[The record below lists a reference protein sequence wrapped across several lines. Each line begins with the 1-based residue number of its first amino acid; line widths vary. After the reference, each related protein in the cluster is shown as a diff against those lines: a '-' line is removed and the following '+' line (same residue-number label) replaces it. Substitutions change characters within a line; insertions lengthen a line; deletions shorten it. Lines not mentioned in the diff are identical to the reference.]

1 MLTVKEGTNLTG
13 LEGNVLRILE
23 RRQVW
28 RSAEVN
34 RIGQHVHIVGTR
46 PSKVE
51 RGYRE
56 IRVAKDAVDSSFSGE
71 LRRMAIA
78 ACDWPSND
86 FMSLQDAVG
95 DPGLTPLE
103 PDWSFIRD
111 STDKAI
117 DAMFAL
123 AVKALNAD
131 KCPTRVYER
140 GGLSSY
146 SDSCGRTAKFESLE
160 EKPWEQ
166 SFGHMRINRLYCKTH
181 SPVVKEEKYAE
192 ERRINDAARNREAQS
207 EIETVEHLKALMTS
221 VQDGLNKGLSVDPN
235 SEYLQRAVRDFP
247 ALLKAIKNVPSYYV
261 DGRARPKSW
270 LIDKAT
276 EAVFGKGG
284 Q

>member
-1 MLTVKEGTNLTG
+1 
-13 LEGNVLRILE
+13 
-23 RRQVW
+23 
-28 RSAEVN
+28 
-34 RIGQHVHIVGTR
+34 
-46 PSKVE
+46 
-51 RGYRE
+51 
-56 IRVAKDAVDSSFSGE
+56 
-71 LRRMAIA
+71 
-78 ACDWPSND
+78 
-86 FMSLQDAVG
+86 
-95 DPGLTPLE
+95 
-103 PDWSFIRD
+103 
-111 STDKAI
+111 
-117 DAMFAL
+117 
-123 AVKALNAD
+123 
-131 KCPTRVYER
+131 
-140 GGLSSY
+140 
-146 SDSCGRTAKFESLE
+146 
-160 EKPWEQ
+160 
-166 SFGHMRINRLYCKTH
+166 MRINRLYCKTH